1 MLPTRA
7 EGLSNSLLEAM
18 ARGLPCVASDIPPNR
33 DVLDQGSC
41 GLLAPLDAP
50 AAWAAELLRLAGD
63 RELAARLGSAA
74 RARVE
79 ERYAIGR
86 VADQCLDLYERHR
99 AVR

>member
-1 MLPTRA
+1 M
-7 EGLSNSLLEAM
+7 
-18 ARGLPCVASDIPPNR
+18 ASDIPPNR
-33 DVLDQGSC
+33 DVVDGGRC
-41 GLLAPLDAP
+41 GLLAPLGEP

-86 VADQCLDLYERHR
+86 VADQCLDLYARMRRRRGQDLSPGAPVPVE
-99 AVR
+99 AA